1 MRRINI
7 ILNNIGEKM
16 NDTTKTITEEEV
28 NHNPILSMIVEKD
41 SDLKEYLVE
50 YVGTK
55 MDKEEVTVEM
65 VTEVLAVE
73 FPEFMYSMAEENFLL
88 GYKQGLDDAEKLHN
102 RKTEPTEE

>member
-28 NHNPILSMIVEKD
+28 NHNPILSMVVEKD

-65 VTEVLAVE
+65 ITEVLAVE

-88 GYKQGLDDAEKLHN
+88 GYKQGLDDAEKLYN

>member
-1 MRRINI
+1 MS
-7 ILNNIGEKM
+7 
-16 NDTTKTITEEEV
+16 DTTQTITEEEAI
-28 NHNPILSMIVEKD
+28 HNPILSMIVEKD
-41 SDLKEYLVE
+41 SDVKEYLVE

-65 VTEVLAVE
+65 ITEVLAVE

>member
-1 MRRINI
+1 
-7 ILNNIGEKM
+7 M

-28 NHNPILSMIVEKD
+28 NHNPMLSMVVEKD

-65 VTEVLAVE
+65 ITEVLAVE

-88 GYKQGLDDAEKLHN
+88 GYKQGLDDAEKLYN

>member
-1 MRRINI
+1 MS
-7 ILNNIGEKM
+7 
-16 NDTTKTITEEEV
+16 DTTQTITEEEAT
-28 NHNPILSMIVEKD
+28 HNPILSMIVEKD
-41 SDLKEYLVE
+41 SDVKEYLVE

-65 VTEVLAVE
+65 ITEVLAVE

>member
-1 MRRINI
+1 
-7 ILNNIGEKM
+7 M
-16 NDTTKTITEEEV
+16 NDTTQTITEEEAT
-28 NHNPILSMIVEKD
+28 HNPILSMIVEKD
-41 SDLKEYLVE
+41 SDVKEYLVE

-65 VTEVLAVE
+65 ITEVLAVE

-88 GYKQGLDDAEKLHN
+88 GYKQGLDDAEKLYN